1 MGEINT
7 DYPSDEMLV
16 LLHYLSQYKIEAMDA
31 FPKVFY
37 GGLVGKAWV
46 EVPITLIDMNA
57 AMHEFL
63 YNETDY
69 QPSAAV
75 TEYNSVLQGKASSAN
90 NDLSG
95 YTYELDDLEQ

>member
-1 MGEINT
+1 
-7 DYPSDEMLV
+7 
-16 LLHYLSQYKIEAMDA
+16 
-31 FPKVFY
+31 
-37 GGLVGKAWV
+37 
-46 EVPITLIDMNA
+46 MNA